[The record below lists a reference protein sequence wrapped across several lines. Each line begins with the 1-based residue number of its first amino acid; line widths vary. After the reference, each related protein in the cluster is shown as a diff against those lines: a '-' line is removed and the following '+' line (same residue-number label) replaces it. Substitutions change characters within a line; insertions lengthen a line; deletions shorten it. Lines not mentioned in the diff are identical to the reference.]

1 MSTKKQTATNQDT
14 EMEKT
19 QMIVRKQ
26 VEGAVQYNNGEF
38 AEVDTIGIEGLE
50 KDRLLET
57 IQVHRCDTEDTPE
70 EFQRRFPVDV
80 RLDILTI
87 TEIAR
92 NRVRRALQSNSG
104 GPSSPELRRSVRS
117 KLGAAIRA
125 QRQSWDTALSIQEIT
140 GYAGDIYAF
149 VAEMAGALKDDEA
162 IPDDLVDDLISSA
175 SMPKLHPRP
184 TSQTPRI
191 Q

>member
-38 AEVDTIGIEGLE
+38 AEVDTIGIEKVE
-50 KDRLLET
+50 KDFLLET
-57 IQVHRCDTEDTPE
+57 IQVHRCDTEDTSK

-87 TEIAR
+87 TEITR

-104 GPSSPELRRSVRS
+104 GPSRREVV
-117 KLGAAIRA
+117 
-125 QRQSWDTALSIQEIT
+125 Q
-140 GYAGDIYAF
+140 AGRIGRRY
-149 VAEMAGALKDDEA
+149 
-162 IPDDLVDDLISSA
+162 
-175 SMPKLHPRP
+175 HPCR
-184 TSQTPRI
+184 
-191 Q
+191 

>member
-50 KDRLLET
+50 KDLLLET
-57 IQVHRCDTEDTPE
+57 IQVHRCDTEDTSE
-70 EFQRRFPVDV
+70 EFQRLFPVDV

>member
-1 MSTKKQTATNQDT
+1 MLTSK
-14 EMEKT
+14 
-19 QMIVRKQ
+19 R
-26 VEGAVQYNNGEF
+26 VEGKVDYNDGSF
-38 AEVDTIGIEGLE
+38 AEVFTYGIEGIEEGLNLE
-50 KDRLLET
+50 R
-57 IQVHRCDTEDTPE
+57 IQLHIEDTQDTPQ
-70 EFQRRFPVDV
+70 EFQQRFLVGMT
-80 RLDILTI
+80 LSILTI
-87 TEIAR
+87 TEITR

-104 GPSSPELRRSVRS
+104 GSSSPELRRSVRS
-117 KLGAAIRA
+117 KSGAAIRA

>member
-50 KDRLLET
+50 KDLLLET
-57 IQVHRCDTEDTPE
+57 IQVHRCDTEDTSE

>member
-19 QMIVRKQ
+19 KMITRQ
-26 VEGAVQYNNGEF
+26 RVEGEVQYNNGEF
-38 AEVDTIGIEGLE
+38 AEVLTFGIEGIE
-50 KDRLLET
+50 KDLALET
-57 IQVHRCDTEDTPE
+57 IQIHCEDTGDTPE
-70 EFQRRFPVDV
+70 QFRQRFPVGTT
-80 RLDILTI
+80 LSILTI
-87 TEIAR
+87 TEITR

-184 TSQTPRI
+184 NSQTPRI

>member
-19 QMIVRKQ
+19 QMITRQ
-26 VEGAVQYNNGEF
+26 RVEGEVQYNNGEF
-38 AEVDTIGIEGLE
+38 AEVLTFGIEGIE
-50 KDRLLET
+50 KDLALET
-57 IQVHRCDTEDTPE
+57 IQIHCEDTGDTPE
-70 EFQRRFPVDV
+70 QFRQRFPVGTT
-80 RLDILTI
+80 LSILTI
-87 TEIAR
+87 TEITR

-104 GPSSPELRRSVRS
+104 GSSSPELRRSVRS

>member
-26 VEGAVQYNNGEF
+26 VEGAVQHNNGEF
-38 AEVDTIGIEGLE
+38 AEVLTFGIEGIE
-50 KDRLLET
+50 KDLALET
-57 IQVHRCDTEDTPE
+57 IQIHCEDTGDTPE
-70 EFQRRFPVDV
+70 QFRQRFPVGTT
-80 RLDILTI
+80 LSILTI
-87 TEIAR
+87 TEITR

-162 IPDDLVDDLISSA
+162 IPDDLVDDLILST
-175 SMPKLHPRP
+175 SMPKLPP
-184 TSQTPRI
+184 GSTSQTPRD

>member
-1 MSTKKQTATNQDT
+1 MSTKKETATNQDT

-50 KDRLLET
+50 KDLLLET
-57 IQVHRCDTEDTPE
+57 IQVHRCDTEDTSE

-104 GPSSPELRRSVRS
+104 GSSSPELRRSVRS

>member
-1 MSTKKQTATNQDT
+1 
-14 EMEKT
+14 MEKT
-19 QMIVRKQ
+19 KMITRQ
-26 VEGAVQYNNGEF
+26 RVEGEVQYNNGEF
-38 AEVDTIGIEGLE
+38 AEVLTFGIEGIE
-50 KDRLLET
+50 KDLALET
-57 IQVHRCDTEDTPE
+57 IQIHCEHTGDTPE
-70 EFQRRFPVDV
+70 QFRQRFPVGTT
-80 RLDILTI
+80 LSILTI
-87 TEIAR
+87 TEITR

-140 GYAGDIYAF
+140 GYAGDVYAF

-162 IPDDLVDDLISSA
+162 IPDDLVDDLILST
-175 SMPKLHPRP
+175 SMPKLPP
-184 TSQTPRI
+184 GSTSQTPRD

>member
-19 QMIVRKQ
+19 KMNTRQR
-26 VEGAVQYNNGEF
+26 VEGEVQYNNGEF
-38 AEVDTIGIEGLE
+38 AEVLTFGIEGIE
-50 KDRLLET
+50 KDLALET
-57 IQVHRCDTEDTPE
+57 IQIHCEDTGDTPE
-70 EFQRRFPVDV
+70 QFRQRFPVGTT
-80 RLDILTI
+80 LSILTI
-87 TEIAR
+87 TEITR

>member
-1 MSTKKQTATNQDT
+1 MSTKKETATNQDT

-26 VEGAVQYNNGEF
+26 VEGAVQYNNEEF
-38 AEVDTIGIEGLE
+38 AEVDTIGIEKVE
-50 KDRLLET
+50 KDFLLET
-57 IQVHRCDTEDTPE
+57 IQVHRCDTEDTSE

-104 GPSSPELRRSVRS
+104 RTF
-117 KLGAAIRA
+117 
-125 QRQSWDTALSIQEIT
+125 QS
-140 GYAGDIYAF
+140 
-149 VAEMAGALKDDEA
+149 
-162 IPDDLVDDLISSA
+162 
-175 SMPKLHPRP
+175 
-184 TSQTPRI
+184 
-191 Q
+191 

>member
-1 MSTKKQTATNQDT
+1 MSTKKETATNQDT

-38 AEVDTIGIEGLE
+38 AEVDTIGIEKVE
-50 KDRLLET
+50 KDFLLET
-57 IQVHRCDTEDTPE
+57 IQVHRCDTEDTSE

-87 TEIAR
+87 TEITR

-162 IPDDLVDDLISSA
+162 IPDDLVDELILST
-175 SMPKLHPRP
+175 SMPKLPP
-184 TSQTPRI
+184 GSTSQTPRD